1 MSTIMVASAK
11 GGVGKSTL
19 CTGLGRIFAEKG
31 HKTLLVDMD
40 IGVRSLDLLL
50 NVAEKTVYNWGDV
63 ILNNCEPSKALIAI
77 TPNLSLLPAPL
88 SLSEE
93 YTEDSVKKLVECYRE
108 KFEIII
114 LDAPAGVES
123 GFKLSLKASEKCI
136 VVSTPDPVSI
146 RAASGAASLVR
157 KSGIK
162 DVRLVLNR
170 FNKKQHKA
178 LCVDDIVD
186 SVTARFLGIVPES
199 NDIALTAIGEEL
211 PYDSKGNMA
220 YLRIA
225 KRILGENVPFRI
237 KNI

>member
-19 CTGLGRIFAEKG
+19 CVGIGRIFAEKG

-63 ILNNCEPSKALIAI
+63 ILGNCDPLKALIGI

-88 SLSEE
+88 SLSDG
-93 YTEDSVKKLVECYRE
+93 YTEDSVKKLIECYKD

-123 GFKLSLKASEKCI
+123 GFKLSLKTSEKCI
-136 VVSTPDPVSI
+136 IVSTPDPVSI

-157 KSGIK
+157 KSGIN

-170 FNKKQHKA
+170 FNKKQHGT
-178 LCVDDIVD
+178 LCVDDVVD

-220 YLRIA
+220 YSRIA
-225 KRILGENVPFRI
+225 KRILGENIPFRI